1 MKMTVDEKIEAKVK
15 KVIAEKLSVKLDE
28 VIPEASF
35 IDNLGADSLDLVDM
49 VMAMEEEFVI
59 EIEDDDAEKMLTVQD
74 AINFISAHS

>member
-1 MKMTVDEKIEAKVK
+1 MTVDEKIEAKVK
-15 KVIAEKLSVKLDE
+15 KVIAEKLSLKLDE

-35 IDNLGADSLDLVDM
+35 IDDFGADSLDLVDM

>member
-35 IDNLGADSLDLVDM
+35 IDDLGADSLDLVDM

>member
-1 MKMTVDEKIEAKVK
+1 MTVDEKIEAKVK